1 MNQPCQQQ
9 PDDAA
14 SKIKLLTITAIATIP
29 TAVKS
34 SLVIPS
40 PYLLAVVFVRGSM
53 MLFLLQNQH
62 LEYVILQ
69 QKGFPER
76 CPGFSPMNQIDSFS
90 HRVLID
96 HC

>member
-34 SLVIPS
+34 SLVTPS

-53 MLFLLQNQH
+53 MLFLLQDH
-62 LEYVILQ
+62 VFKMLILQ
-69 QKGFPER
+69 QK
-76 CPGFSPMNQIDSFS
+76 Q
-90 HRVLID
+90 H
-96 HC
+96 H